1 MAQRP
6 ATPKLR
12 RALLRG
18 AAALG
23 GVAVARRLA
32 RTDSE
37 RAALA
42 LRAAAQASLPRAHDV
57 TFLIPLVAPRQVGD
71 WTVVTERLQATL
83 QGLIAQ
89 SDSRWRALLCC
100 QQPPPLPADGRIAHL
115 PFDDPA
121 PGNDKW
127 RKLAALC
134 AALPDHMQQPG
145 YVMSFDA
152 DDLPHRRL
160 VESML
165 ARQGPG
171 HLVRAGYVMDHAT
184 GAVARADAPS
194 PTAPARKPFWKLCGS
209 CAAVLHDAARPE
221 SGAFL
226 QAMTAHE
233 HRMFPHLAALA
244 GRPLAPLDFPAVL
257 YVLNHGENFGARRGR
272 IGYKTRFVQRFRCD
286 DAAMRSDLSRN
297 FPAP

>member
-12 RALLRG
+12 RAILQG

-23 GVAVARRLA
+23 GAALARRLA

-42 LRAAAQASLPRAHDV
+42 LRAAAPAALPRAHEV
-57 TFLIPLVAPRQVGD
+57 TFLIPLVAPHQIGD
-71 WTVVTERLQATL
+71 WTVVTDRLQATL
-83 QGLIAQ
+83 QGLLSQ
-89 SDSRWRALLCC
+89 TDPRWRALLCC
-100 QQPPPLPADGRIAHL
+100 QRLPPLPRDARIAHL
-115 PFDDPA
+115 PFDDSA

-134 AALPDHMQQPG
+134 AALPDHMQHPG

-165 ARQGPG
+165 ARQG
-171 HLVRAGYVMDHAT
+171 RAT
-184 GAVARADAPS
+184 
-194 PTAPARKPFWKLCGS
+194 
-209 CAAVLHDAARPE
+209 
-221 SGAFL
+221 
-226 QAMTAHE
+226 
-233 HRMFPHLAALA
+233 
-244 GRPLAPLDFPAVL
+244 
-257 YVLNHGENFGARRGR
+257 
-272 IGYKTRFVQRFRCD
+272 
-286 DAAMRSDLSRN
+286 
-297 FPAP
+297 